1 MAYTP
6 CLKCH
11 DHSKLTGLRRMY
23 VGIGP
28 LVCINNLLI
37 TPVGN
42 VLMRLGYQ
50 GKGTEDFRCTMA
62 RCTMT
67 GSRNFHN

>member
-1 MAYTP
+1 
-6 CLKCH
+6 
-11 DHSKLTGLRRMY
+11 MY

-37 TPVGN
+37 TPAGN

-67 GSRNFHN
+67 DSRNFHT